1 MKTVGK
7 TCKGIIELRRQ
18 TATWK
23 SMFLYAKL
31 LKSEFQTEIGYPSGR
46 RSNMRLEQPTGG
58 YSNCDPKSS
67 ERIVICQ
74 KYCNLHFVKK
84 PKMLISEEEHCF
96 FFPGYI

>member
-31 LKSEFQTEIGYPSGR
+31 LKSEFQIEIGYPSGKAVLYETR
-46 RSNMRLEQPTGG
+46 AT
-58 YSNCDPKSS
+58 
-67 ERIVICQ
+67 
-74 KYCNLHFVKK
+74 
-84 PKMLISEEEHCF
+84 
-96 FFPGYI
+96 